1 MNKAL
6 YPSGWILYC
15 PECRD
20 YVKQSDPQNFS
31 GRKSVLIDDQPCE
44 KCSKLREEEI
54 QEAQQLL
61 GRLG

>member
-15 PECRD
+15 GECNS
-20 YVKQSDPQNFS
+20 YISQSDPQDFS
-31 GRKSVLIDDQPCE
+31 GGKTVVIDTEPCE